1 MKLKLILPENIYKM
15 LIYVYNRYFASF
27 VSISYSQEGEDLI
40 IQRIIGEK
48 KCGFYVD
55 VGAHHPKRF
64 SNTYLFYKKGWT
76 GINIEPMPGSKK
88 IFDRMR
94 YRDTNI
100 EAAISDSVEKLNY
113 FMFTEPALNTFLEQK
128 KNSLIDNNKNNL
140 INKIEL
146 ETITLESILD
156 KYLPHNIQ
164 IDFLSIDTEG
174 YDFKVLKS
182 NNWDK
187 YIPKI
192 ILLEDKDFT
201 LELPENSEIYNYLI
215 HKGYKLIAM
224 TFKTLIFNMEK

>member
-1 MKLKLILPENIYKM
+1 MKLKSILPENIYKM

-27 VSISYSQEGEDLI
+27 VNISYSQEGEDLI

-48 KCGFYVD
+48 KSGFYVD

-100 EAAISDSVEKLNY
+100 EAAISDSVEKLYY

-128 KNSLIDNNKNNL
+128 KSSLIDNNKSNL

-146 ETITLESILD
+146 ETITLENILD
-156 KYLPHNIQ
+156 KFVPHNTQ

-201 LELPENSEIYNYLI
+201 LESPESSETYNYLI
-215 HKGYKLIAM
+215 HRRYKLIAM
-224 TFKTLIFNMEK
+224 TFKTLIFNREK